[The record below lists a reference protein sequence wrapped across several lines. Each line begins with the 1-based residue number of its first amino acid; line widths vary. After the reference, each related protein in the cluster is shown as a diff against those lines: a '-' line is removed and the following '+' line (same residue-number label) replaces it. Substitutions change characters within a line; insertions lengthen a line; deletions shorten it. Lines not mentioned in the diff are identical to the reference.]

1 MLEGGIQTALPL
13 GKYVGLMGPERKIL
27 NLLGFFCPIPI
38 NETRIALSE
47 LSDGDVIEVVCDDRE
62 TLRDIPLLC
71 KRLNVSLISIEEDSG
86 EFTFLIKNS
95 AFMGDV

>member
-1 MLEGGIQTALPL
+1 MSL
-13 GKYVGLMGPERKIL
+13 VGSEQKIL

-47 LSDGDVIEVVCDDRE
+47 LSEGDTIEVICDDRE

-71 KRLNVSLISIEEDSG
+71 ERLNVSLLSIEEESG
-86 EFTFLIKNS
+86 EFSFLIRNS
-95 AFMGDV
+95 ANSREI

>member
-1 MLEGGIQTALPL
+1 MSLL
-13 GKYVGLMGPERKIL
+13 GSEQKIL

-47 LSDGDVIEVVCDDRE
+47 LSEGDTIEVICDDRE

-71 KRLNVSLISIEEDSG
+71 ERLNVSMLSIEE
-86 EFTFLIKNS
+86 
-95 AFMGDV
+95 

>member
-1 MLEGGIQTALPL
+1 MSL
-13 GKYVGLMGPERKIL
+13 VGSERKNL

-47 LSDGDVIEVVCDDRE
+47 LSEGDLIEVLCDDRE

-71 KRLNVSLISIEEDSG
+71 ERLNVSLLSVEEESG
-86 EFTFLIKNS
+86 EFSFLIMKS
-95 AFMGDV
+95 PTPGGV

>member
-1 MLEGGIQTALPL
+1 MLEGGIQTTQPL
-13 GKYVGLMGPERKIL
+13 GEYVGLVGPERKNL

-47 LSDGDVIEVVCDDRE
+47 LSAGEFIEVVCDDRE
-62 TLRDIPLLC
+62 TLRDIPILC
-71 KRLNVSLISIEEDSG
+71 KRLNVSLISIVEDSG

-95 AFMGDV
+95 AFLGDI

>member
-1 MLEGGIQTALPL
+1 M
-13 GKYVGLMGPERKIL
+13 GLVGPEPKIL

-38 NETRIALSE
+38 NETRIALAE

-71 KRLNVSLISIEEDSG
+71 KRLNVTLISIKEDSG
-86 EFTFLIKNS
+86 EFTFLIRNS
-95 AFMGDV
+95 AFSGDY

>member
-1 MLEGGIQTALPL
+1 M
-13 GKYVGLMGPERKIL
+13 GLVGPERKIL

-38 NETRIALSE
+38 NETRIALAE
-47 LSDGDVIEVVCDDRE
+47 LSEGDVIEVVCDDRE

-71 KRLNVSLISIEEDSG
+71 KRLNVTLISIKEDSG

-95 AFMGDV
+95 VFSGDY

>member
-1 MLEGGIQTALPL
+1 M
-13 GKYVGLMGPERKIL
+13 GLVGPERKIL

-38 NETRIALSE
+38 NETRIALAE

-71 KRLNVSLISIEEDSG
+71 KRLNVTLISIKEDSG
-86 EFTFLIKNS
+86 EFTFLIRNS
-95 AFMGDV
+95 PFSGDY

>member
-47 LSDGDVIEVVCDDRE
+47 LSDGDVIEVV
-62 TLRDIPLLC
+62 
-71 KRLNVSLISIEEDSG
+71 
-86 EFTFLIKNS
+86 
-95 AFMGDV
+95 

>member
-1 MLEGGIQTALPL
+1 MGL
-13 GKYVGLMGPERKIL
+13 VGSERKIL

-47 LSDGDVIEVVCDDRE
+47 LSEGDIIEVICDDRE

-71 KRLNVSLISIEEDSG
+71 KRLNVSLLSVEEESG
-86 EFTFLIKNS
+86 EFSFLIRNS
-95 AFMGDV
+95 AVLEEI

>member
-1 MLEGGIQTALPL
+1 MLEGGIQTVLPL
-13 GKYVGLMGPERKIL
+13 GKCVGLMGPERKIL

-47 LSDGDVIEVVCDDRE
+47 LSDGDLIEVVRDDRE

-71 KRLNVSLISIEEDSG
+71 KRLNVSLISIEENSG

-95 AFMGDV
+95 AILGDI